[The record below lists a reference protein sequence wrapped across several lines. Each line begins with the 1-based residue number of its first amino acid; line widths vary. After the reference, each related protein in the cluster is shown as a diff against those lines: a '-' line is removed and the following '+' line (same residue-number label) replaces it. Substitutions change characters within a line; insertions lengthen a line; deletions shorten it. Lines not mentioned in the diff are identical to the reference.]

1 MGEANVSTSTL
12 RLLVIAS
19 DPLARAGL
27 SSLASALPG
36 IQVVAQVDANTK
48 IRHAFDVYSPQ
59 VCLWDLGWSSGETWA
74 LVVDAASGASADNIP
89 IVALA
94 ADAEQAGRA
103 WRSGLRSVLVRTAP
117 VESLAHALTAASL
130 GLWVLDPEL
139 FEAAN
144 PIRVELASTPDEPLT
159 VRETEVLRLLAQGL
173 ANKEIARRLNIS
185 EHTVKFHINS
195 IMGKLGVQSRTEAVV
210 RATRLGLVML

>member
-1 MGEANVSTSTL
+1 L

-27 SSLASALPG
+27 SGLAGALPG
-36 IQVVAQVDANTK
+36 IQVVAQAEANTQ
-48 IRHAFDVYSPQ
+48 IRHAFEAYSPQ
-59 VCLWDLGWSSGETWA
+59 VCLWDLGWSSGETWSF
-74 LVVDAASGASADNIP
+74 VIEAANGTSAGIP

-103 WRSGLRSVLVRTAP
+103 WRSGLRSVLTRTAP
-117 VESLAHALTAASL
+117 EESLAHALSAASL
-130 GLWVLDPEL
+130 GLWVLDPDL
-139 FEAAN
+139 FERAI
-144 PIRVELASTPDEPLT
+144 PIRIEAAGAADEPLT
-159 VRETEVLRLLAQGL
+159 VRETEVLSLLAQGL
-173 ANKEIARRLNIS
+173 ANKEIARRLNIT